1 VFGAE
6 RMPHHARVTG
16 NFGVVKLGANIGARI
31 DGVQLGD
38 GVDGAT
44 IEAINIA
51 LLEHKVIFFRDQHD
65 LDDED
70 QLAFASKLGTP
81 TTAHPTLSRGASA
94 SWATPHDIRT
104 WSVRSRWR
112 ADHSLSISRDI
123 IAFSSQTC
131 RLG

>member
-1 VFGAE
+1 VPALT
-6 RMPHHARVTG
+6 VCS
-16 NFGVVKLGANIGARI
+16 
-31 DGVQLGD
+31 GD

-65 LDDED
+65 LDDAG

-104 WSVRSRWR
+104 WLVRSRWR

-123 IAFSSQTC
+123 SAFSSQTC